1 MATDTVTNVSTPVP
15 SIKFGQLSFGQQILF
30 CGKLII
36 FFCTFGFAFPTILN
50 D

>member
-1 MATDTVTNVSTPVP
+1 MPVDPTIPSTAVLPT
-15 SIKFGQLSFGQQILF
+15 IKFGQLSFGQKIVF